1 MRRIHSLEQTEDGC
15 SHKEDHSD
23 INIVLLAPR
32 GDFQRLWSQESSWLV
47 NCRCF
52 SISPATV
59 KAEIFI
65 LFV

>member
-32 GDFQRLWSQESSWLV
+32 GDFQRLWSQESS
-47 NCRCF
+47 
-52 SISPATV
+52 
-59 KAEIFI
+59 
-65 LFV
+65 